1 MKAINGIIA
10 IGVGIWAMVKL
21 FKPFFMSGEVP
32 EKVWAGDF
40 IPTIRKQI
48 SKILFGY
55 QRKQN
60 VFIILWWILG
70 IGIMFITYKILTVL
84 YISP

>member
-1 MKAINGIIA
+1 MKATNGIIA

-21 FKPFFMSGEVP
+21 FKPFFMSGEEP
-32 EKVWAGDF
+32 EEVWAGDF
-40 IPTIRKQI
+40 IPTIHKQI

-60 VFIILWWILG
+60 VLIILWWILG

-84 YISP
+84 FISQ